1 MAVARSSLMSGVV
14 GYGVMAVPGLANEH
28 GEQVFEV
35 VFIDR
40 ETGEEFHVRMSES
53 GCKDLGAKL
62 QGTSIIVAPA
72 GSIPNGNGAGG

>member
-14 GYGVMAVPGLANEH
+14 GYGVAPIPGLLTEQ

-35 VFIDR
+35 AFIDR
-40 ETGEEFHVRMSES
+40 ETGEEFHVRMTES
-53 GCKDLGAKL
+53 ACKDLGARL

-72 GSIPNGNGAGG
+72 GSVPNGNGLGG